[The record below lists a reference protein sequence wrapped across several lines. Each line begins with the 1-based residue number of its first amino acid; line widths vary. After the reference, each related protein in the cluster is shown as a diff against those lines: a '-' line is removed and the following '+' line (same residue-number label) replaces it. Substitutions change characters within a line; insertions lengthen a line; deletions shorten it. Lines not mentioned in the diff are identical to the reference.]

1 MYSARAEYPQNMSES
16 EILDLASAFDG
27 LCVADSAKRIDN
39 DDDNPW
45 LLEWFFDEKPSVV
58 ALRDYAAFRNES
70 AAAKID
76 FDALIIDKV
85 PEKNWLDEVYRQ
97 LQPFSVGPFFI
108 YGSHYKGGVPNGQ
121 IGLLIDAAR
130 AFGSGDHGTTKG
142 CLQAMLEL
150 KAKGICPWNVLD
162 MGTGSGI
169 LAIAAWKLWQTPILA
184 VDNDPESIK
193 VAQKYQALNGVSD
206 KKGAMTCVLGDG
218 FASADTLAKKPYDLI
233 IANIL
238 AGPLIE
244 MVDEAKAVCDTGGYI
259 LLSGTLVTQA
269 DDVRS
274 AYQARGFTLRKQ
286 IDIGKWSTLV
296 MQNG

>member
-1 MYSARAEYPQNMSES
+1 MYSAHIELPQALSES
-16 EILDLASAFDG
+16 EIFDLASAFDG
-27 LCVADSAKRIDN
+27 LCSADSAKRIDN

-45 LLEWFFDEKPSVV
+45 FMEWFFEEEPTIA
-58 ALRDYAAFRNES
+58 ALRDYAAFRNE
-70 AAAKID
+70 AAAARLD
-76 FDALIIDKV
+76 FDAIQITKV
-85 PEKNWLDEVYRQ
+85 PEKNWLDEVYQQ

-108 YGSHYKGGVPNGQ
+108 YGSHYEGGVPDGQ

-142 CLQAMLEL
+142 CLQAMLDL
-150 KAKGICPWNVLD
+150 KGKGICPWNVLD

-184 VDNDPESIK
+184 VDNDPEAIK

-206 KKGAMTCVLGDG
+206 KNGAMACVVGDG
-218 FASADTLAKKPYDLI
+218 FTSPDTIRKKPYDLI

-244 MVDEAKAVCDTGGYI
+244 MVDEAASVCDTGGYI

-269 DDVRS
+269 DDVRK
-274 AYQARGFTLRKQ
+274 AYEQRGFTLRKQ

>member
-1 MYSARAEYPQNMSES
+1 MYSAHIELPQALSES

-27 LCVADSAKRIDN
+27 LCSADSAKRIDN

-45 LLEWFFDEKPSVV
+45 FMEWFFEEEPTIA
-58 ALRDYAAFRNES
+58 ALRDYAAFRNE
-70 AAAKID
+70 AAAARLD
-76 FDALIIDKV
+76 FDAIKIAKV
-85 PEKNWLDEVYRQ
+85 PDKNWLDEVYQQ
-97 LQPFSVGPFFI
+97 LQPITVGPFFI
-108 YGSHYKGGVPNGQ
+108 YGSHYDGGVPDGQ

-142 CLQAMLEL
+142 CLQAMLDL
-150 KAKGICPWNVLD
+150 KGKGICPWNVLD

-184 VDNDPESIK
+184 VDNDPEAIK

-206 KKGAMTCVLGDG
+206 KNGAMACVVGDG
-218 FASADTLAKKPYDLI
+218 FASPDTIRKKPYDLI

-244 MVDEAKAVCDTGGYI
+244 MADEAASVCDTGGYI

-269 DDVRS
+269 DDVRT
-274 AYQARGFTLRKQ
+274 AYEQRGFTLRKQ